1 MKKVINFVLLAASL
15 TTGFVATTQANLLDD
30 LLKQVKSERVSEAR
44 LDKTREAEFLSAR
57 ADKTALLNKAKTDLA
72 NENARNDRLTR
83 EYADNEI
90 TLAQK
95 EVELDNA
102 TGTLGEMFGVSRAAA
117 ADALGQISTSIVSA
131 QPEFAHRGEEL
142 NKIANASEIPS
153 IADLENLWFALQ
165 TEMTESGKVAEF
177 TVDVTNLDGTTS
189 TQTITRIGTFNL
201 VSEDGYLTYNDDV
214 GQVQPLPKQPAGY
227 ISGTASDFFENKSG
241 YSPLYLDPSR
251 GGILSLET
259 RKKTVQEFYHEGKE
273 VGYAI
278 TIIFVLGCIIAL
290 ERLIVLGGMSSKM
303 KAQEK
308 NLDKPN
314 ENNPLGRILKVFYD
328 NQSADA
334 ETLELKLDEAI
345 LRETPQVD
353 RGVNL
358 IKMFAAIAPLMGLLG
373 TVIGMIMTFQTI
385 TLFGTGDP
393 KIMAGN
399 ISLALVTT
407 ALGLICALP
416 LILIHSVVAGKSK
429 SVLQKLDEQS
439 AGLIAAIAEKGSK

>member
-1 MKKVINFVLLAASL
+1 MKKLINFVSIAAIMSA
-15 TTGFVATTQANLLDD
+15 GFIATTQANELDD
-30 LLKQVKSERVSEAR
+30 LLKQVKADRVSEAK
-44 LDKTREAEFLSAR
+44 LDKKREAEFLSER
-57 ADKTALLNKAKTDLA
+57 ADKSALLNKAKAELA
-72 NENARNDRLTR
+72 NQNARNERLNK
-83 EYADNEI
+83 EYAANDI
-90 TLAQK
+90 TITQK
-95 EVELDNA
+95 MVELDNA

-117 ADALGQISTSIVSA
+117 ANAFGQISTSIVSA
-131 QPEFAHRGEEL
+131 EFPNRGEAL
-142 NKIANASEIPS
+142 NRIANSKAIPGLP
-153 IADLENLWFALQ
+153 DLEELWFALQ
-165 TEMTESGKVAEF
+165 TEMTESGKISQF
-177 TVDVTNLDGTTS
+177 SVDVTNLDGTKS
-189 TQTITRIGTFNL
+189 TETITRIGTFNL
-201 VSEDGYLTYNDDV
+201 VSANGYLTYNDDV
-214 GQVQPLPKQPAGY
+214 GQVQPLPKQPPGY
-227 ISGTASDFFENKSG
+227 ITEKASSFFANTSG
-241 YSPLYLDPSR
+241 YEALYVDPSR

-259 RKKTVQEFYHEGKE
+259 RKKTLEEFFHEGKQ

-278 TIIFVLGCIIAL
+278 TILLIIGCLIAL
-290 ERLIVLGGMSSKM
+290 ERLIVLGGMSSKIS
-303 KAQEK
+303 AQEK

-314 ENNPLGRILKVFYD
+314 ENNPLGRLLKVFYD

-345 LRETPQVD
+345 LRETPKVD

-416 LILIHSVVAGKSK
+416 LILIHSIVAGKSK

>member
-15 TTGFVATTQANLLDD
+15 TTGFVATTQANQLDD
-30 LLKQVKSERVSEAR
+30 LLKQVKADRVSEAK
-44 LDKTREAEFLSAR
+44 LDKKREAEFLSAR
-57 ADKTALLNKAKTDLA
+57 ADKSALLNKAKKELTSQQARNKRLTKAYAA
-72 NENARNDRLTR
+72 NEISLT
-83 EYADNEI
+83 
-90 TLAQK
+90 QK
-95 EVELDNA
+95 SVELDNA

-117 ADALGQISTSIVSA
+117 ANAFGQISTSIVSA
-131 QPEFAHRGEEL
+131 EFPNRGEAL
-142 NKIANASEIPS
+142 NRIANAKEIPS
-153 IADLENLWFALQ
+153 IADLEELWFALQ
-165 TEMTESGKVAEF
+165 TEMTESGKVSQF
-177 TVDVTNLDGTTS
+177 SVDVTKLDGTKS
-189 TQTITRIGTFNL
+189 TETITRIGTFNL
-201 VSEDGYLTYNDDV
+201 VSTNGYLTYNDEV

-227 ISGTASDFFENKSG
+227 ISETAADFFNTSSG
-241 YSPLYLDPSR
+241 YAAVYVDPSR
-251 GGILSLET
+251 GGILALET
-259 RKKTVQEFYHEGKE
+259 RKKTVEEFFHEGKE

-278 TIIFVLGCIIAL
+278 TVLFIIGLLIAA
-290 ERLIVLGGMSSKM
+290 ERLIVLGGMTSRIKT
-303 KAQEK
+303 QEK

-314 ENNPLGRILKVFYD
+314 ENNPLGRLLKVFYD

-416 LILIHSVVAGKSK
+416 LILIHSIVAGKSK

>member
-1 MKKVINFVLLAASL
+1 MKKVINFVMLAASL
-15 TTGFVATTQANLLDD
+15 TTGFVATTQANTLDD
-30 LLKQVKSERVSEAR
+30 LLKQVKADRVSEAK
-44 LDKTREAEFLSAR
+44 LDKKREAEFLSAR
-57 ADKTALLNKAKTDLA
+57 SDKQALLNKAKTELA
-72 NENARNDRLTR
+72 NQNARNKRLTK
-83 EYADNEI
+83 EYAANDI
-90 TLAQK
+90 TINQK
-95 EVELDNA
+95 SVELDNA

-117 ADALGQISTSIVSA
+117 ANAYGSIATSIVSA
-131 QPEFAHRGEEL
+131 EFANRGEAL
-142 NKIANASEIPS
+142 NRIANSKEIPS
-153 IADLENLWFALQ
+153 IEDLEELWFALQ
-165 TEMTESGKVAEF
+165 TEMTESGKISQF
-177 TVDVTNLDGTTS
+177 SVDVTNLDGTKS
-189 TQTITRIGTFNL
+189 TETITRIGTFNL
-201 VSEDGYLTYNDDV
+201 VSANGYLTYNDEV
-214 GQVQPLPKQPAGY
+214 GQVQPLPKQPAGH
-227 ISGTASDFFENKSG
+227 ITGTATDFFGNSSG
-241 YSPLYLDPSR
+241 YSAVYVDPSR

-259 RKKTVQEFYHEGKE
+259 RKKTLEEFFHEGKE

-278 TIIFVLGCIIAL
+278 TVLLIIGCLIAL
-290 ERLIVLGGMSSKM
+290 ERLIVLGGMSSKI

-314 ENNPLGRILKVFYD
+314 ENNPLGRLLKVFYD

-345 LRETPQVD
+345 LRETPKVD

-416 LILIHSVVAGKSK
+416 LILIHSIVAGKSK

>member
-15 TTGFVATTQANLLDD
+15 TTGFVATTQANTLDD
-30 LLKQVKSERVSEAR
+30 LLKQVKADRVSEAK
-44 LDKTREAEFLSAR
+44 LDKKREAEFLSAR
-57 ADKTALLNKAKTDLA
+57 ADKKALLNKAEKELA
-72 NENARNDRLTR
+72 NQEARNKRLTK
-83 EYADNEI
+83 EYAANEI

-102 TGTLGEMFGVSRAAA
+102 TGTLGEMFGVSRASAA
-117 ADALGQISTSIVSA
+117 NAFGQISTSIVSA
-131 QPEFAHRGEEL
+131 EFPGRGETL
-142 NKIANASEIPS
+142 NRIANSREIPGLH
-153 IADLENLWFALQ
+153 DLEELWFALQ
-165 TEMTESGKVAEF
+165 TEMTQSGKISQF
-177 TVDVTNLDGTTS
+177 SVDVTNLDGTKS
-189 TQTITRIGTFNL
+189 TETITRIGTFNL
-201 VSEDGYLTYNDDV
+201 VSANGYLTYNDEV

-227 ISGTASDFFENKSG
+227 ITETASSFFGTNTG
-241 YSPLYLDPSR
+241 YSAVYLDPSR

-259 RKKTVQEFYHEGKE
+259 RKKTLEEFFHEGKE

-278 TIIFVLGCIIAL
+278 TVLLIIGLLIAL
-290 ERLIVLGGMSSKM
+290 ERMIVLGGMSSKI
-303 KAQEK
+303 KVQEK

-314 ENNPLGRILKVFYD
+314 ENNPLGRLLKVFYD

-345 LRETPQVD
+345 LRETPKVD

-416 LILIHSVVAGKSK
+416 LILIHSIVAGKSK

>member
-1 MKKVINFVLLAASL
+1 MKKVINFVMLAASM
-15 TTGFVATTQANLLDD
+15 TAGFAASTQANTLDD
-30 LLKQVKSERVSEAR
+30 LLKQVKADRISEAK
-44 LDKTREAEFLSAR
+44 LDKKREAEFLSAR
-57 ADKTALLNKAKTDLA
+57 ADKQALLNSAKKELA
-72 NENARNDRLTR
+72 DQQARNKRLTK
-83 EYADNEI
+83 EYAANEI

-117 ADALGQISTSIVSA
+117 ASAYGQISTSIVSA
-131 QPEFAHRGEEL
+131 EFPNRGEAL
-142 NKIANASEIPS
+142 NRIANAKEIP
-153 IADLENLWFALQ
+153 ALEDLEELWFALQ
-165 TEMTESGKVAEF
+165 TEMTESGKISKF
-177 TVDVTNLDGTTS
+177 SSDVTNLDGTKS
-189 TQTITRIGTFNL
+189 TETITRLGTFNL
-201 VSEDGYLTYNDDV
+201 VSANGYLTYNDEV

-227 ISGTASDFFENKSG
+227 ISNTAVSFFNTTSG
-241 YSPLYLDPSR
+241 YGAVYVDPSR

-259 RKKTVQEFYHEGKE
+259 RKKTLEEFFHEGKE

-278 TIIFVLGCIIAL
+278 TVLLILGCLIAL
-290 ERLIVLGGMSSKM
+290 ERLIVLGGMSAKI
-303 KAQEK
+303 KTQEK

-314 ENNPLGRILKVFYD
+314 ENNPLGRLLKVFYD

-345 LRETPQVD
+345 LRETPKVD

-416 LILIHSVVAGKSK
+416 LILIHSIVAGKSK

>member
-1 MKKVINFVLLAASL
+1 MKKIINFVALAAIMTAGIV
-15 TTGFVATTQANLLDD
+15 TTTHANQLDD
-30 LLKQVKSERVSEAR
+30 LLKQVQSERVSEAK
-44 LDKTREAEFLSAR
+44 LDKKREAEFLSAR
-57 ADKTALLNKAKTDLA
+57 SDKQSLLNKAKQELA
-72 NENARNDRLTR
+72 DQNARNKRLTK
-83 EYADNEI
+83 EYAANEI

-117 ADALGQISTSIVSA
+117 AGAYGQIATSIVSA
-131 QPEFAHRGEEL
+131 EFPGRGEAL
-142 NKIANASEIPS
+142 NRIANAKEIP
-153 IADLENLWFALQ
+153 ALEDLEELWFALQ
-165 TEMTESGKVAEF
+165 TEMTQSGKISQFSTE
-177 TVDVTNLDGTTS
+177 VTNLDGSKS
-189 TQTITRIGTFNL
+189 TETVTRLGTFNL
-201 VSEDGYLTYNDDV
+201 VSDNGYLTYNDEV
-214 GQVQPLPKQPAGY
+214 GQVQPLPKQPAGH
-227 ISGTASDFFENKSG
+227 ISGTATKFFNSSSG
-241 YSPLYLDPSR
+241 YVGVYVDPSR

-259 RKKTVQEFYHEGKE
+259 RKKTLEEFFHEGKE

-278 TIIFVLGCIIAL
+278 TVLLIIGVLIAL
-290 ERLIVLGGMSSKM
+290 ERLIVLGGMTSKI

-308 NLDKPN
+308 NLDTPN
-314 ENNPLGRILKVFYD
+314 PNNPLGRLLQIYHD
-328 NQSADA
+328 NKSVDA
-334 ETLELKLDEAI
+334 ETLELKLDEGI
-345 LRETPQVD
+345 LRETPKVD

-416 LILIHSVVAGKSK
+416 LILIHSVVAGKAK

-439 AGLIAAIAEKGSK
+439 AGLIAAIAEKESK

>member
-1 MKKVINFVLLAASL
+1 VSAS
-15 TTGFVATTQANLLDD
+15 FVATAQANVLDD
-30 LLKQVKSERVSEAR
+30 LLKQVKADRVSEAK
-44 LDKTREAEFLSAR
+44 LDKKREAEFLAAR
-57 ADKTALLNKAKTDLA
+57 ADKSALLNKAKAELA
-72 NENARNDRLTR
+72 NQNARNARLTK
-83 EYADNEI
+83 EYAANEI

-95 EVELDNA
+95 AVELDNA

-117 ADALGQISTSIVSA
+117 ANAFGQISTSIVSA
-131 QPEFAHRGEEL
+131 EFANRGEAL
-142 NKIANASEIPS
+142 NRIANSKAIPS
-153 IADLENLWFALQ
+153 IEDLEDLWFALQ
-165 TEMTESGKVAEF
+165 AEMTESGKVSQFSA
-177 TVDVTNLDGTTS
+177 DVTKLDGTKS
-189 TQTITRIGTFNL
+189 TETITRIGTFNL
-201 VSEDGYLTYNDDV
+201 VSANGYLTYNDEV
-214 GQVQPLPKQPAGY
+214 GQVQPLAKQPDSY
-227 ISGTASDFFENKSG
+227 ISDTASDFFGTSSG
-241 YSPLYLDPSR
+241 YSAVYIDPSR

-259 RKKTVQEFYHEGKE
+259 RKKTPEEFFHEGKE

-278 TIIFVLGCIIAL
+278 TVLLIIGCLIAL
-290 ERLIVLGGMSSKM
+290 ERLIVLGGMSSKIS
-303 KAQEK
+303 AQEK

-314 ENNPLGRILKVFYD
+314 ENNPLGRLLKVFYD

-345 LRETPQVD
+345 LRETPKVD

-416 LILIHSVVAGKSK
+416 LILIHSIVAGKSK

>member
-1 MKKVINFVLLAASL
+1 MKKVINFVTLAAIMTASL
-15 TTGFVATTQANLLDD
+15 VATTQANQLDD
-30 LLKQVKSERVSEAR
+30 LLKQVKSDRVSEAK
-44 LDKTREAEFLSAR
+44 LDKKREAEFTSDR
-57 ADKTALLNKAKTDLA
+57 ADKKALLNKAKKDLA
-72 NENARNDRLTR
+72 DQNARNKRLTKA
-83 EYADNEI
+83 YADNEI
-90 TLAQK
+90 ALAQK

-117 ADALGQISTSIVSA
+117 AGAYGQISTSIVSA
-131 QPEFAHRGEEL
+131 EFPNRGQAL
-142 NKIANASEIPS
+142 TRIANAKEIP
-153 IADLENLWFALQ
+153 ALEDLEELWFALQ
-165 TEMTESGKVAEF
+165 TEMTESGKISKFSTE
-177 TVDVTNLDGTTS
+177 VTNLDGSKS
-189 TQTITRIGTFNL
+189 TETITRLGTFNL
-201 VSEDGYLTYNDDV
+201 VSGSGYLTYNDEV

-227 ISGTASDFFENKSG
+227 ISESASGFFNTSSG
-241 YSPLYLDPSR
+241 YVGVYVDPSR

-259 RKKTVQEFYHEGKE
+259 RKKTLEEFFHEGKE

-278 TIIFVLGCIIAL
+278 TILLIIGCLIAL
-290 ERLIVLGGMSSKM
+290 ERIIVLGSMSAKI

-308 NLDKPN
+308 NLDTPN
-314 ENNPLGRILKVFYD
+314 DNNPLGRLLQIYHD
-328 NQSADA
+328 NKSVDA
-334 ETLELKLDEAI
+334 ETLELKLDEGI
-345 LRETPQVD
+345 LRETPKVD

-416 LILIHSVVAGKSK
+416 LILIHSIVAGKAK

-439 AGLIAAIAEKGSK
+439 AGLIAAIAEKESK

>member
-1 MKKVINFVLLAASL
+1 MKKVINFVMLAASL
-15 TTGFVATTQANLLDD
+15 STSVIATSQANQLDD
-30 LLKQVKSERVSEAR
+30 LLKQVKADRVSEAK
-44 LDKTREAEFLSAR
+44 LDKKREAEFLSAR
-57 ADKTALLNKAKTDLA
+57 SDKQSLLNKAKRELA
-72 NENARNDRLTR
+72 NQEARNERLTK
-83 EYADNEI
+83 EYAANEI
-90 TLAQK
+90 SLAQK
-95 EVELDNA
+95 EIELANA

-117 ADALGQISTSIVSA
+117 ANAFGQISTSIVSA
-131 QPEFAHRGEEL
+131 EFPNRGEAL
-142 NKIANASEIPS
+142 NRIANARKIPS
-153 IADLENLWFALQ
+153 ISDLEELWFALQ
-165 TEMTESGKVAEF
+165 TEMTESGKITQF
-177 TVDVTNLDGTTS
+177 TTDVTNLDGTKS
-189 TQTITRIGTFNL
+189 TETVTRIGTFNL
-201 VSEDGYLTYNDDV
+201 VSENGYLTYNDEI
-214 GQVQPLPKQPAGY
+214 GQVQPLPKQPASH
-227 ISGTASDFFENKSG
+227 INDTASSFSGLTSG
-241 YSPLYLDPSR
+241 YAPLYLDPSR
-251 GGILSLET
+251 GAILSLET
-259 RKKTVQEFYHEGKE
+259 RKKSWDQFYHEGKE

-278 TIIFVLGCIIAL
+278 TVLLIIGCLIAL
-290 ERLIVLGGMSSKM
+290 ERLIVLGGMSSKISS
-303 KAQEK
+303 QEK

-314 ENNPLGRILKVFYD
+314 ENNPLGRLLKVFYD

-345 LRETPQVD
+345 LRETPKVD

>member
-1 MKKVINFVLLAASL
+1 MKKIINFVALAAIMTAGIV
-15 TTGFVATTQANLLDD
+15 TTTHANQLDD
-30 LLKQVKSERVSEAR
+30 LLKQVQSERVSEAK
-44 LDKTREAEFLSAR
+44 LDKKREAEFLSAR
-57 ADKTALLNKAKTDLA
+57 SDKQSLLNKAKQELA
-72 NENARNDRLTR
+72 DQNARNKRLTK
-83 EYADNEI
+83 EYAANEI

-117 ADALGQISTSIVSA
+117 AGAYGQIATSIVSA
-131 QPEFAHRGEEL
+131 EFPGRGEAL
-142 NKIANASEIPS
+142 NRIANAKEIP
-153 IADLENLWFALQ
+153 ALEDLEELWFALQ
-165 TEMTESGKVAEF
+165 TEMTQSGKISQFSTE
-177 TVDVTNLDGTTS
+177 VTNLDGSKS
-189 TQTITRIGTFNL
+189 TETVTRLGTFNL
-201 VSEDGYLTYNDDV
+201 VSDNGYLTYNDEV
-214 GQVQPLPKQPAGY
+214 GQVQPLPKQPAGH
-227 ISGTASDFFENKSG
+227 ISGTATKFFNSSSG
-241 YSPLYLDPSR
+241 YVGVYVDPSR

-259 RKKTVQEFYHEGKE
+259 RKKTLEEFFHEGKE

-278 TIIFVLGCIIAL
+278 TVLLIIGVLIAL
-290 ERLIVLGGMSSKM
+290 ERLIVLGGMTSKI

-308 NLDKPN
+308 NLDTPN
-314 ENNPLGRILKVFYD
+314 PNNPLGRLLQIYHD
-328 NQSADA
+328 NKSVDA
-334 ETLELKLDEAI
+334 ETLELKLDEGI
-345 LRETPQVD
+345 LRETPKVD

-416 LILIHSVVAGKSK
+416 LILIHSVVAGKAK
-429 SVLQKLDEQS
+429 GVLQKLDEQS
-439 AGLIAAIAEKGSK
+439 AGLIAAIAEKESK

>member
-1 MKKVINFVLLAASL
+1 MKKLINFVSIAAMM
-15 TTGFVATTQANLLDD
+15 TAGFAATAQANVLDD
-30 LLKQVKSERVSEAR
+30 LLKQVKADRVSEAK
-44 LDKTREAEFLSAR
+44 LDKKREAEFLAAR
-57 ADKTALLNKAKTDLA
+57 ADKSALLNKAKAELA
-72 NENARNDRLTR
+72 NQNARNARLTK
-83 EYADNEI
+83 EYAANEI

-95 EVELDNA
+95 AVELDNA

-117 ADALGQISTSIVSA
+117 ANAFGQISTSIVSA
-131 QPEFAHRGEEL
+131 EFPNRGEDL
-142 NKIANASEIPS
+142 NRIANAKEIPS
-153 IADLENLWFALQ
+153 IKDLEDLWFALQ
-165 TEMTESGKVAEF
+165 AEMTESGKVSQFSA
-177 TVDVTNLDGTTS
+177 DVTKLDGTKS
-189 TQTITRIGTFNL
+189 TETITRIGTFNL
-201 VSEDGYLTYNDDV
+201 VSANGYLTYNDEV
-214 GQVQPLPKQPAGY
+214 GQVQPLAKQPDSY
-227 ISGTASDFFENKSG
+227 ISDTASDFFGSGSG
-241 YSPLYLDPSR
+241 YSAVYIDPSR

-259 RKKTVQEFYHEGKE
+259 RKKTPEEFFHEGKQ

-278 TIIFVLGCIIAL
+278 TVLLIIGCLIAL
-290 ERLIVLGGMSSKM
+290 ERLIVLGGMSSKI

-314 ENNPLGRILKVFYD
+314 ENNPLGRLLKVFYD

-345 LRETPQVD
+345 LRETPKVD